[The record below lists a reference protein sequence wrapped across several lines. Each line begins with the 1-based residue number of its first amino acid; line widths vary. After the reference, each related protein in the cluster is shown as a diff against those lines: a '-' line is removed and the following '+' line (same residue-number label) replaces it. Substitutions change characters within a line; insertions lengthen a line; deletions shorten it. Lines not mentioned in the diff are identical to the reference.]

1 VRTVKYI
8 DPSFGTP
15 QARVVLTARVGPR
28 RAGTIALTLLR
39 GRVVVAAVGHRRVAA
54 GTAFASRLFRVRV
67 RVPRTVRRGRY
78 TLRACV
84 ASSCKKTPVTIVGVP
99 KAFDATITAVMTLTG
114 VDVGQVKFQ
123 GSMHFARQAPTIPG
137 NGVYDVT
144 SGAGTF
150 RVTGT
155 TTLCSGGGTGTL
167 SGVTSVVFPADSP
180 RRGQAHQLTVL
191 DARVQRLAGATLD
204 PSLPYY
210 YWSDVEDVL
219 VSGNLFTA
227 TRTCPAD
234 PPTTRGFNGFTYL
247 QMGSNPP
254 WIVTGPE
261 LAIRRGPITAEL
273 TGTRVFTGGAITWT
287 WDLKPID

>member
-1 VRTVKYI
+1 
-8 DPSFGTP
+8 
-15 QARVVLTARVGPR
+15 
-28 RAGTIALTLLR
+28 
-39 GRVVVAAVGHRRVAA
+39 
-54 GTAFASRLFRVRV
+54 VRV

-84 ASSCKKTPVTIVGVP
+84 ARLCKKTPVTIVGVP
-99 KAFDATITAVMTLTG
+99 KAFDATITAVETLSG
-114 VDVGQVKFQ
+114 VDVGQVSFQ
-123 GSMHFARQAPTIPG
+123 GTMHFAREAPIIPG

-167 SGVTSVVFPADSP
+167 SGVTSVVFPADSM
-180 RRGQAHQLTVL
+180 RRTQAHQLTVF
-191 DARVQRLAGATLD
+191 DGRVQHLGGATLD

-210 YWSDVEDVL
+210 YWSDVEGFPA
-219 VSGNLFTA
+219 SGVLFTA
-227 TRTCPAD
+227 TRTCPVG
-234 PPTTRGFNGFTYL
+234 PPTTRDFNGFTYL

-287 WDLKPID
+287 WDLKPVG